1 MSKVEEK
8 LKEMGYT
15 LPPPTTPA
23 GNYTSGYRVG
33 NLVFLAGVTS
43 RRADGTMIVGKLGRE
58 LTVEQGYEAARF
70 CALNSLA
77 NLKGII
83 GDLDKVVHFV
93 KVLGM
98 VNADPEF
105 GDTPAVMNGY
115 SDLMVEAFGERGH
128 HGRSA
133 VGMATLPR
141 GMAVEVEAIVEVEE

>member
-8 LKEMGYT
+8 LGEMGYT
-15 LPPPTTPA
+15 LPSPPTPG
-23 GNYTSGYRVG
+23 GNYIPGYKAG

-43 RRADGTMIVGKLGRE
+43 RRADGTRIVGKIGRD
-58 LTVEQGYEAARF
+58 LTVEQGYEAARV

-83 GDLDKVVHFV
+83 GNLDNVVHFV

-105 GDTPAVMNGY
+105 GETPAVMNGY
-115 SDLMVEAFGERGH
+115 SDLLVEAFGERGR

-133 VGMATLPR
+133 VGMGTLPG
-141 GMAVEVEAIVEVEE
+141 GMAVEVEAIVEIEG